1 MEHPLNRTTVLL
13 VIAATCALAG
23 CGSPNKA
30 NIVVRKQNQALQNQ
44 VVRLQRQHEADQAT
58 IAGLTQR
65 TGTLPT
71 LPPERLARLFTI
83 HAILLGRLSGGA
95 NLDLDK
101 PGDEGFKVYVE
112 PRDQYDDYLKCSG
125 SFVVEAFDLAEGNGG
140 LKLGRWEFPV
150 EQSQTYWHS
159 FLMRYEYVLPCPWQD
174 KVPRHPDVT
183 VKVTFTDELTGRQF
197 TAQQVIKVS
206 PPAAPSPPGPAATQP
221 TANLR

>member
-1 MEHPLNRTTVLL
+1 MGGKTWVLCDPTQVKTGSGDYQPAGPSAKYRAWKGKKWANSIEKFQEQPTPLKLEGVAL
-13 VIAATCALAG
+13 VSQIHYWG
-23 CGSPNKA
+23 HYP
-30 NIVVRKQNQALQNQ
+30 VVDLEFETDTPVSVGLRAWSSFLPGQ
-44 VVRLQRQHEADQAT
+44 VVDSM
-58 IAGLTQR
+58 
-65 TGTLPT
+65 LPGIVF
-71 LPPERLARLFTI
+71 EVQ
-83 HAILLGRLSGGA
+83 G
-95 NLDLDK
+95 
-101 PGDEGFKVYVE
+101 
-112 PRDQYDDYLKCSG
+112 
-125 SFVVEAFDLAEGNGG
+125 
-140 LKLGRWEFPV
+140 WEFPV